1 MTKAEANQMIDYCY
15 VHLMVM
21 KHHYDK
27 IREFPLDI
35 VEAGNLEQINELLA
49 DIQSGIDKGQ
59 FTDMEVT
66 YIYEDTIQLW
76 EEVASTLSK

>member
-21 KHHYDK
+21 KHYYEK
-27 IREFPLDI
+27 TREFPLDI
-35 VEAGNLEQINELLA
+35 IETGNLEQINELLD
-49 DIQSGIDKGQ
+49 DIQTGIDKRQ

-66 YIYEDTIQLW
+66 YITEDTNRL
-76 EEVASTLSK
+76 